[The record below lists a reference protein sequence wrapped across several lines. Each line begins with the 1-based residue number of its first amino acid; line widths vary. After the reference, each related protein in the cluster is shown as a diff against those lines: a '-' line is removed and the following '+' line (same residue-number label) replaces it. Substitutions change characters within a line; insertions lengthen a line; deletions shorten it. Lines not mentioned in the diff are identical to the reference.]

1 MAHFNTIAMAASL
14 TDVSLRKNVQLMKNE
29 ESNKVKKQVERY
41 RSN

>member
-1 MAHFNTIAMAASL
+1 MAHFNTIAMAASQ
-14 TDVSLRKNVQLMKNE
+14 TDASLRKNVQLMENE